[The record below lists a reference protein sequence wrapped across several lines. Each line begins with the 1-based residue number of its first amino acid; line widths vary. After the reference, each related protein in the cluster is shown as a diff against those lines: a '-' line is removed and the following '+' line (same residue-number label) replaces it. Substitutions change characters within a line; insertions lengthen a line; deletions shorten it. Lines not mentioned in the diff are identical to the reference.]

1 MGFDYF
7 DDNWNVVDFHIVI
20 LGVLGYVLQFSVGQN
35 YTLSMTVVRAFRV
48 VRLIKL
54 VRRLKELRR
63 ICMTFIEALP
73 EILNIGSLLFLF
85 LFIFVILGT
94 NLFATVKLQQNLDEK
109 INFQSFGVAF
119 VTLFKTSTGEEWP
132 LLMADLG
139 RQRSIQF

>member
-7 DDNWNVVDFHIVI
+7 DDNWNVVDFLIVL
-20 LGVLGYVLQFSVGQN
+20 LGLLGYVLEFSVGQN

-94 NLFATVKLQQNLDEK
+94 NLFATVKL
-109 INFQSFGVAF
+109 
-119 VTLFKTSTGEEWP
+119 
-132 LLMADLG
+132 
-139 RQRSIQF
+139 